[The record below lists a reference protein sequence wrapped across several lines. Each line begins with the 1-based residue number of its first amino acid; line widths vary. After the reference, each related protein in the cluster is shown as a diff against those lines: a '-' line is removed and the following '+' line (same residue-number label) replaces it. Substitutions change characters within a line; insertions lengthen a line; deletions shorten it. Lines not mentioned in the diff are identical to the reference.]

1 MFSFGLS
8 APGSGCG
15 RTTTHVPHFGHVT
28 HEQTMRGAIEKLY
41 GQPACFRC
49 LRARLDR
56 QSASSVTDA
65 KRNCCASFPHNCGR
79 PTTQDG
85 LECFPEVA
93 TTMTDPAFAIKNE
106 VQQLVDVQIDTLR
119 KPALLTSTELDEYRS
134 RSERITMLYR
144 KLDLIVRKRFSFQS
158 QTAA

>member
-1 MFSFGLS
+1 VSF
-8 APGSGCG
+8 
-15 RTTTHVPHFGHVT
+15 
-28 HEQTMRGAIEKLY
+28 
-41 GQPACFRC
+41 
-49 LRARLDR
+49 
-56 QSASSVTDA
+56 
-65 KRNCCASFPHNCGR
+65 FPHSCGR
-79 PTTQDG
+79 PGTQDG

-119 KPALLTSTELDEYRS
+119 KPALLTSSELDEYRS

-144 KLDLIVRKRFSFQS
+144 KLDLIARKRFSFQS

>member
-1 MFSFGLS
+1 M
-8 APGSGCG
+8 
-15 RTTTHVPHFGHVT
+15 
-28 HEQTMRGAIEKLY
+28 
-41 GQPACFRC
+41 
-49 LRARLDR
+49 
-56 QSASSVTDA
+56 A

-79 PTTQDG
+79 PGPQDG

-119 KPALLTSTELDEYRS
+119 KPALLTSSELDEYRS

-144 KLDLIVRKRFSFQS
+144 KLDLIARKRFSFQS